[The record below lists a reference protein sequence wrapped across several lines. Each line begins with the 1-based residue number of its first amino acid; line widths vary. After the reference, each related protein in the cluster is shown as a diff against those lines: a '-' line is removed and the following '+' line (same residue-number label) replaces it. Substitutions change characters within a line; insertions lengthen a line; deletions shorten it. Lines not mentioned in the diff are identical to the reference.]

1 VNGAQGPACIEERLL
16 EPSGS
21 TLIKPIAKDNA
32 VAIRMPRQN
41 TFPMQQ
47 RGPSSVAFVVMEL
60 GLLAAAAFFG
70 GPAWTG
76 MTVLACLA
84 EVGAGSQLWG
94 LLTFVPAFGWLAAAV
109 LTENRELFFPFA
121 MAVAAFLAGR
131 LRVRSTMAATVA
143 GTGGVIIFLAIRIA
157 QQATVGVLMVEA
169 AVAGLILG
177 FILAGARWLP
187 KTAGVLAGMMAIAS
201 LLAYLGLAL

>member
-1 VNGAQGPACIEERLL
+1 MNGDHGPACIEERLL
-16 EPSGS
+16 EPSRS

-32 VAIRMPRQN
+32 VVIRMPRQN
-41 TFPMQQ
+41 TFPMPQ
-47 RGPSSVAFVVMEL
+47 RGPSSVAFVVTEL
-60 GLLAAAAFFG
+60 GLLAAAAVFG

-109 LTENRELFFPFA
+109 LTGNRELFFPFA

-131 LRVRSTMAATVA
+131 LRGRSTMAATVG
-143 GTGGVIIFLAIRIA
+143 GTGGVVIFLAIRIA
-157 QQATVGVLMVEA
+157 QQATVKVLVVEA
-169 AVAGLILG
+169 AVAAVVLGVILV
-177 FILAGARWLP
+177 GARLLP
-187 KTAGVLAGMMAIAS
+187 NTAGMLAGMMAIAS